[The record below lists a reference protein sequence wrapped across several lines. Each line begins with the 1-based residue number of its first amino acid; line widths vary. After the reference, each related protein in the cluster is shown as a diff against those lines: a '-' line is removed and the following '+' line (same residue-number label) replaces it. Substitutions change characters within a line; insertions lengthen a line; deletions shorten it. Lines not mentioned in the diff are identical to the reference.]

1 MKESVIVKIEVKIMS
16 KEDKIWSLPVNIEE
30 FINDPYRIEFEW
42 EDGSSLPYG
51 DFLFFGGE
59 YYYGVF
65 INGEHVKIKS
75 DYDE

>member
-1 MKESVIVKIEVKIMS
+1 MKESVIMRIEVKIMS

-42 EDGSSLPYG
+42 EDGSTLPYG

-65 INGEHVKIKS
+65 INGEHVTIKGN
-75 DYDE
+75 YDE